1 METGE
6 EPAVGKN
13 HADIYWS
20 REEDPN
26 YQKLVDMFENG
37 ETSLVDHPAN
47 TSLYKFA
54 CAFTKDWKPSRELHV
69 PKPVPNFPYIPLPTN
84 NEFRSV
90 YCETKL
96 LLHRPGAK
104 SDNLLEHHATLE
116 EAMSEFVRNDTRCP
130 KIIKEEFLESLKTE
144 PEDVTSDNDNVE
156 DLVPSANTQPD
167 NYDQDDWM
175 ISFGRE
181 MIPADINEPEPDM
194 ADIMED
200 RDMELEPD
208 LTADWSAD
216 RVELGLS
223 DTDIDN
229 AQDWIERIKVTAAL
243 NDDEEEQISKDALN
257 PEQYLVYTEIMEVME
272 SHDKS
277 IQCLIDVSGGA
288 GTGKSFMIRC
298 IQQKAYELTSDW
310 NAVKI
315 AAPTGS
321 AASQFHRSHT
331 LHSLLKIPVKKGS
344 GDLDDL
350 SGNAL
355 ATLQECFQTTK
366 VLICDEKGM
375 LGCGRMWQINA
386 RLKQARPEQADIPFG
401 GISIILGKCQKY

>member
-1 METGE
+1 MLTAGSDDNTPVRKLFQKVLLKVVSEHDISKNECWKIISGLPYVEFSRPFRNINIAGSRRVNTGAAMETGE
-6 EPAVGKN
+6 EPAEGKN
-13 HADIYWS
+13 HADMYWS

-26 YQKLVDMFENG
+26 YQKLVEMFENG
-37 ETSLVDHPAN
+37 DTSLVDHPAN

-116 EAMSEFVRNDTRCP
+116 ESMSEFVRNDTRCP

-144 PEDVTSDNDNVE
+144 PEDVTSDNDNVK

-175 ISFGRE
+175 IGFGRE
-181 MIPADINEPEPDM
+181 MRPADINEPEPDM

-200 RDMELEPD
+200 GDMELEPD

-257 PEQYLVYTEIMEVME
+257 PEQYLVYTEITEVME

-277 IQCLIDVSGGA
+277 NQCLIDVSGGA
-288 GTGKSFMIRC
+288 G
-298 IQQKAYELTSDW
+298 
-310 NAVKI
+310 
-315 AAPTGS
+315 
-321 AASQFHRSHT
+321 AS
-331 LHSLLKIPVKKGS
+331 
-344 GDLDDL
+344 L
-350 SGNAL
+350 S
-355 ATLQECFQTTK
+355 
-366 VLICDEKGM
+366 
-375 LGCGRMWQINA
+375 
-386 RLKQARPEQADIPFG
+386 
-401 GISIILGKCQKY
+401 